1 MVKKPLTMSLNKHT
15 STKLHMTPL
24 IIALIAMIMILVLIP
39 LTKRATSTKLRT
51 FQATVTD
58 KRKETSIIYVGFFM
72 PTVKHILIT
81 DRGLQAEATE
91 EVYEAVDVGDKV
103 TVAEYSDGAYRV
115 DQ

>member
-1 MVKKPLTMSLNKHT
+1 
-15 STKLHMTPL
+15 MTPL
-24 IIALIAMIMILVLIP
+24 VVALIAVIIILALIP

-58 KRKETSIIYVGFFM
+58 KRKETNIIYMGFFM
-72 PTVKHILIT
+72 PTVKHLLIT
-81 DRGLQAEATE
+81 DRGLQAETTKEA
-91 EVYEAVDVGDKV
+91 YEATDDGDTV

>member
-1 MVKKPLTMSLNKHT
+1 
-15 STKLHMTPL
+15 MTPL
-24 IIALIAMIMILVLIP
+24 VVALIAVIIILALIP

-58 KRKETSIIYVGFFM
+58 KRKETNIIYMGFFM
-72 PTVKHILIT
+72 PTVKHLLVT
-81 DRGLQAEATE
+81 DRGLQTEATKE
-91 EVYEAVDVGDKV
+91 AYEATDVGDKV

>member
-1 MVKKPLTMSLNKHT
+1 
-15 STKLHMTPL
+15 MTPL
-24 IIALIAMIMILVLIP
+24 VVALIAVIIILALIP

-58 KRKETSIIYVGFFM
+58 KRKETSIIYRGFFM
-72 PTVKHILIT
+72 PTVKHVLIT
-81 DRGLQAEATE
+81 DRGLQAEATKE
-91 EVYEAVDVGDKV
+91 AYEAADVGDKV

>member
-1 MVKKPLTMSLNKHT
+1 
-15 STKLHMTPL
+15 MTPL
-24 IIALIAMIMILVLIP
+24 VVALIAVIIILALIP

-58 KRKETSIIYVGFFM
+58 KRKETNIIYMGFFM
-72 PTVKHILIT
+72 PTVKHLLIT
-81 DRGLQAEATE
+81 DRGLQAETTKEA
-91 EVYEAVDVGDKV
+91 YEATDVGDKV

>member
-1 MVKKPLTMSLNKHT
+1 
-15 STKLHMTPL
+15 MTPL
-24 IIALIAMIMILVLIP
+24 VVALIAVIIILALIP

-58 KRKETSIIYVGFFM
+58 KRKETNIIYMGFFM
-72 PTVKHILIT
+72 PTVKHLLIT
-81 DRGLQAEATE
+81 DRGLQAETTKEA
-91 EVYEAVDVGDKV
+91 YEAAEVGDTV

>member
-1 MVKKPLTMSLNKHT
+1 
-15 STKLHMTPL
+15 MTPL
-24 IIALIAMIMILVLIP
+24 MIAVITMIIILALIP
-39 LTKRATSTKLRT
+39 LTKRATSTKIRT

-72 PTVKHILIT
+72 PTVKHILVT
-81 DRGLQAEATE
+81 DRGLQAEATKE
-91 EVYEAVDVGDKV
+91 AYEAAEVGDTV

>member
-1 MVKKPLTMSLNKHT
+1 
-15 STKLHMTPL
+15 
-24 IIALIAMIMILVLIP
+24 LIAVIIILALIP

-58 KRKETSIIYVGFFM
+58 KRKETNIIYMGFFM
-72 PTVKHILIT
+72 PTVKHLLIT
-81 DRGLQAEATE
+81 DRGLQAETTKEA
-91 EVYEAVDVGDKV
+91 YEAADVGDKV

>member
-1 MVKKPLTMSLNKHT
+1 
-15 STKLHMTPL
+15 MTPL
-24 IIALIAMIMILVLIP
+24 VVALIAVIIILALIP

-58 KRKETSIIYVGFFM
+58 KRKETNIIYMGFFM
-72 PTVKHILIT
+72 PTVKHLLIT
-81 DRGLQAEATE
+81 DRGLQAEATKE
-91 EVYEAVDVGDKV
+91 AYEAAEVGDKV

>member
-1 MVKKPLTMSLNKHT
+1 
-15 STKLHMTPL
+15 MTPL
-24 IIALIAMIMILVLIP
+24 MIAVITMIMILALIP
-39 LTKRATSTKLRT
+39 LTKRATSTKIRT

-72 PTVKHILIT
+72 PTVKHILVT
-81 DRGLQAEATE
+81 DRGLQAEATKE
-91 EVYEAVDVGDKV
+91 AYEAAEVGDTV

>member
-1 MVKKPLTMSLNKHT
+1 
-15 STKLHMTPL
+15 MTPL
-24 IIALIAMIMILVLIP
+24 VVALIAVIIILALIP

-58 KRKETSIIYVGFFM
+58 KRKETNIIYMGFFM
-72 PTVKHILIT
+72 PTVKHLLIT
-81 DRGLQAEATE
+81 DRGLQAETTKEA
-91 EVYEAVDVGDKV
+91 YEAAEVGDKV